1 MVIVP
6 LSKKSKRMAGN
17 SLGGTGHMRVKR
29 ITTMKSNILL
39 VINDVNA
46 ILAVEAYISTVGRR
60 DTLVLFYS

>member
-1 MVIVP
+1 
-6 LSKKSKRMAGN
+6 
-17 SLGGTGHMRVKR
+17 MRVKR